1 MSGTTITIEGNS
13 NASNLVLGSAN
24 GSINSTDSVPAADVI
39 SNTNSIPGFAGRRY
53 VACMF
58 TTPGDMSGT
67 TLYYDISETLLIPA
81 TEKRFVQ
88 YTFSDDGKSYSLSFG
103 NDPSGLDVLTAS
115 STVYGKKNIPIFESR
130 ITPGVYL
137 TEFIDTF
144 TDPEIVDGNTV
155 FADALIG
162 YQQTGIKFSTVDS
175 DPYGKL
181 EWVKNAPLL
190 QINAS
195 VMPAFRSY
203 YPKQI
208 YDAVLESCKI
218 FPSKVILDPFNYIVQ
233 TNSSGVVQK
242 TANGVPIPAIPY
254 LKYMPK
260 LSNGTYS
267 TNENDF
273 VKIGPI

>member
-1 MSGTTITIEGNS
+1 MSGTTISILGNS
-13 NASNLVLGSAN
+13 NSSNLVLDSTS
-24 GSINSTDSVPAADVI
+24 GSINTTESVDVI
-39 SNTNSIPGFAGRRY
+39 SNINSIPGFAGRRY
-53 VACMF
+53 AACMI

-67 TLYYDISETLLIPA
+67 TLYYDISQTLLIPP

-88 YTFSDDGKSYSLSFG
+88 YTFSDNGKTYSLSFG
-103 NDPSGLDVLTAS
+103 NDPSGLDVSTAS

-137 TEFIDTF
+137 TEFIDTI
-144 TDPEIVDGNTV
+144 TDPEIVNGNVV

-162 YQQTGIKFSTVDS
+162 YQQTGIKFTMVDN
-175 DPYGKL
+175 DPFGKL
-181 EWVKNAPLL
+181 EWIKNAPLL
-190 QINAS
+190 QVSAS

-233 TNSSGVVQK
+233 TNSSGIVQK
-242 TANGVPIPAIPY
+242 TADGVPIPAIPY

-260 LSNGTYS
+260 LSDGTYS

-273 VKIGPI
+273 VKIGSI